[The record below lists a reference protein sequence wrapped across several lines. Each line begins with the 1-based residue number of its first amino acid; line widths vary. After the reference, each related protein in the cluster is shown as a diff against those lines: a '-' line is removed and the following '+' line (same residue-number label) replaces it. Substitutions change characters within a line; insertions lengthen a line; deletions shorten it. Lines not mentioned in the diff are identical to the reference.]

1 LSSVSRKEKLAR
13 LRELRKLHPR
23 LLANGVPAIGSEQLA
38 QSMTLLFR
46 DCLENRQN
54 KRSVLRAAELAHALY
69 DRSEKNA
76 PPPGRALACKAGCD
90 YCCHA
95 FVSLLAPEAF
105 LLAESLKQRKS
116 PVDPPSIELFK
127 ARALPLRGLD
137 QGARIAGLRLAC
149 PVLQDHLCSLHA
161 GRPLSCRKHSSF
173 SAEACAA
180 AFAGETVQIPVHEL
194 FHTLGS
200 TVSVTFRG
208 ALKSLGYSTAL
219 YELSEAVATILDTE
233 DALARWSAGEDILA
247 GVQKDTTTPA
257 RFNAVIASLAAAVS

>member
-1 LSSVSRKEKLAR
+1 LH
-13 LRELRKLHPR
+13 ELRRLHPR
-23 LLANGVPAIGSEQLA
+23 LLAHGVPAIGTEQLA

-54 KRSVLRAAELAHALY
+54 KRSVMRAAELAHALY
-69 DRSEKNA
+69 DRSERNA
-76 PPPGRALACKAGCD
+76 PPDRPLACKAGCD

-105 LLAESLKQRKS
+105 LLAESLKQRKG
-116 PVDPPSIELFK
+116 PLDPPSIELFK
-127 ARALPLRGLD
+127 ARALPVRGLD
-137 QGARIAGLRLAC
+137 QARRIADARLGC
-149 PVLQDHLCSLHA
+149 PILQDHLCSLHA
-161 GRPLSCRKHSSF
+161 DRPLSCRKHSSF
-173 SAEACAA
+173 SVEACAA
-180 AFAGETVQIPVHEL
+180 AFAGEPAQIPVHEL

-233 DALARWSAGEDILA
+233 NALARWSGGEDILA

-257 RFNAVIASLAAAVS
+257 RFSGVIASLAAAVS